1 MTFLDLPIPYQ
12 KVILVFIFLITIT
25 SLCDLFL
32 SIIRKTKIVIPIVTG
47 FIFAF
52 SSLTLISL
60 LAFIKKDDGESYA
73 NTCLFFAGAPVF
85 LFIILI
91 IIFLIFIIFVF
102 IRLLYLQNNQ
112 VSKRSIKESFDNLP
126 SGICFFEE
134 SGLLRLT
141 NYKINSLY
149 KTMFNKP
156 LLNGTQFW
164 EELSKCSTTD
174 SYIKIEKGENPIIIL
189 NDKVYSFNIYE
200 HHIKGNKFYELLA
213 IDVTE
218 SYKLSLELKEK
229 QKELLDFNKRI
240 REYSDNIEKY
250 IIDKEILDAKIHIH
264 DELGKLL
271 LTTSKCLSNNLTLK
285 EKNDLIKL
293 WDTNL
298 IAFNNMKNDN
308 TYNTYKELYK
318 VAKSIGIDLIIKGS
332 KPGDSIPK
340 KIVITAILECI
351 TNTVKHA
358 KGSLVSVIIKEDNE
372 KIEINITNNGNQ
384 PQKEIIEGGGLS
396 SLRSLVEQENG
407 EMNIQSLPTFKLVI
421 LLKKEF
427 LYEKW

>member
-1 MTFLDLPIPYQ
+1 MTFLDLPTSSQ

-25 SLCDLFL
+25 SLCNVFL
-32 SIIRKTKIVIPIVTG
+32 SIVRRTKIVIPTVSS
-47 FIFAF
+47 FIFVF
-52 SSLTLISL
+52 SSLALITL
-60 LAFIKKDDGESYA
+60 LAFIKKEDGESYA
-73 NTCLFFAGAPVF
+73 KICLFFASAPLF
-85 LFIILI
+85 LFILLI
-91 IIFLIFIIFVF
+91 IVFLIFIIFVF
-102 IRLLYLQNNQ
+102 FRILYLQNTQ

-134 SGLLRLT
+134 NGLLRLT

-149 KTMFNKP
+149 KMMFHKP
-156 LLNGTQFW
+156 LLNGIQFC
-164 EELSKCSTTD
+164 EELTNCFNNNFKT
-174 SYIKIEKGENPIIIL
+174 IKKGDNQIKKI
-189 NDKVYSFNIYE
+189 NDKVYSFNLVE
-200 HHIKGNKFYELLA
+200 HFINGNKYYELLA
-213 IDVTE
+213 IDVTQ

-240 REYSDNIEKY
+240 RDYSDNIEKY

-271 LTTSKCLSNNLTLK
+271 LTTSKCLSSNLSLK
-285 EKNDLIKL
+285 EKTELLKM

-298 IAFNNMKNDN
+298 IAFNNMKNDYV
-308 TYNTYKELYK
+308 YNTYKELYK
-318 VAKSIGIDLIIKGS
+318 VAKSIGVDLIIKGN
-332 KPGDSIPK
+332 KPNESISK

-358 KGSLVSVIIKEDNE
+358 KGTHVLVNIKEDNE
-372 KIEINITNNGNQ
+372 IIEINITNNGNP

-396 SLRSLVEQENG
+396 SLRSLVEQEKG
-407 EMNIQSLPTFKLVI
+407 EMYIQSLPIFKLVI
-421 LLKKEF
+421 LLNKEF

>member
-1 MTFLDLPIPYQ
+1 MTFLDLPTSSQ
-12 KVILVFIFLITIT
+12 KVILVFIFLITII

-32 SIIRKTKIVIPIVTG
+32 SIIRRTKIVIPIVSG

-52 SSLTLISL
+52 SSLALITL
-60 LAFIKKDDGESYA
+60 LAFIKKEDGDSYA
-73 NTCLFFAGAPVF
+73 NICLFFASAPLF

-91 IIFLIFIIFVF
+91 IVFLIFIIFVF
-102 IRLLYLQNNQ
+102 LRILYLQNTQ

-134 SGLLRLT
+134 NGLLRLT
-141 NYKINSLY
+141 NYKVNSLY
-149 KTMFNKP
+149 KMMFDKP
-156 LLNGTQFW
+156 LLNGMQFW
-164 EELSKCSTTD
+164 EELWNCSKNNNFEN
-174 SYIKIEKGENPIIIL
+174 IKKGDNPIIKI
-189 NDKVYSFNIYE
+189 NDEVYSFNLVE
-200 HHIKGNKFYELLA
+200 HLINGNKFYELLA
-213 IDVTE
+213 IDVTQ

-271 LTTSKCLSNNLTLK
+271 LTTSKCLSSDLSSK
-285 EKNDLIKL
+285 EKTELLKI

-298 IAFNNMKNDN
+298 IAFNNMKNDYV
-308 TYNTYKELYK
+308 YNTYKELYK
-318 VAKSIGIDLIIKGS
+318 VAKSIGADLIIKGN
-332 KPGDSIPK
+332 KPDESIPK

-358 KGSLVSVIIKEDNE
+358 KGTHVLVIIKEDN
-372 KIEINITNNGNQ
+372 KQIEINITNNGNQ

-396 SLRSLVEQENG
+396 SLRTLVEQENG
-407 EMNIQSLPTFKLVI
+407 EMYIQSLPIFKLVI